1 MARHAARPGRR
12 LIIFA
17 LAIAVLYGGVA
28 LAGQW
33 QPKLGLDLQGGT
45 RITLQAST
53 TTGQKVTP
61 ANLEEARGIIDQ
73 RVNGNG
79 VTEGSVATQGS
90 DNIVVEIPGPTR
102 GDLVDSVK
110 QTAQLRF
117 RLVAVTQPGQPTPTP
132 SPSGSPSPSGTAS
145 PGGTASPSAKAS
157 AKPSAKASAK
167 PSAKAS
173 AKPSAKASASPK
185 GRALSSGL
193 LAADS
198 PTPSP
203 SAKATAKTGAKTG
216 ARPTATASAKPGAS
230 PSPSAAASALPGA
243 QPSPSQSPVTAK
255 GAPVTDQ
262 LAWQDNPGTSW
273 LQRFSTFRCP
283 AAGKTPPPV
292 ADIPSKPLIT
302 CDEDGNKLLLSSALI
317 EGTQLTGAQ
326 AAPPNQQ
333 NVQWTVNLTFDSAA
347 RKIFSRVTQRIANQ
361 TSPLSGQQKQFAIV
375 LDGQVISAPTVNGII
390 NNGKAEI
397 TGSFTQT
404 TAQSL
409 ANSLKYGALPLKFEV
424 PVVSEQGPTLASDQ
438 LSAGLIAGG
447 IGLGLVLI
455 YCLLYYRGLGIV
467 VLFSLLVAGII
478 TYAVVLAMSQAVN
491 FTLTLPGIAGLIV
504 AVGITADS
512 FIVYFERIRDE
523 MRSGKSMRVAVEAG
537 WVRARATCLAA
548 DAVSL
553 LAAVV
558 LYIFSIG
565 VVKGFAFT
573 LGISTVIDIVV
584 FFLFTKPM
592 VSWLATFKFYY
603 SGHRLSGL
611 SPDQVGSVR
620 PDARSGGGRSG
631 GTRPPGARPTP
642 AGGSAR

>member
-1 MARHAARPGRR
+1 VARHAARPGRR

-17 LAIAVLYGGVA
+17 LAIAALYGGVA

-61 ANLEEARGIIDQ
+61 ANLEEARSIIDQ

-117 RLVAVTQPGQPTPTP
+117 RLVAVVQPGQPQPTP
-132 SPSGSPSPSGTAS
+132 SASPSGSASPSASAS
-145 PGGTASPSAKAS
+145 PGAKPSPKGSASPSAKAS
-157 AKPSAKASAK
+157 SKQTVGPKAS
-167 PSAKAS
+167 S
-173 AKPSAKASASPK
+173 SASPK

-193 LAADS
+193 VAADS

-203 SAKATAKTGAKTG
+203 KPSAKSSPKATG
-216 ARPTATASAKPGAS
+216 KPKAS

-243 QPSPSQSPVTAK
+243 QPSAAATQSPVTAK
-255 GAPVTDQ
+255 GAPVDQ
-262 LAWQDNPGTSW
+262 PLKWQDNPGTSW
-273 LQRFSTFRCP
+273 LQRFSKFTCP

-292 ADIPSKPLIT
+292 TDNPKQPLVT
-302 CDEDGNKLLLSSALI
+302 CDQDGNKLLLSAALI
-317 EGTQLTGAQ
+317 EGTQLKGAQ

-333 NVQWTVNLTFDSAA
+333 NVQWTVNLTFDSTA
-347 RKIFSRVTQRIANQ
+347 RKIFSTVTQQIANQ
-361 TSPLSGQQKQFAIV
+361 TSPLTNQQKQFAIV

-397 TGSFTQT
+397 TGNFTQT

-424 PVVSEQGPTLASDQ
+424 PVVTEQGPTLASDQ
-438 LSAGLIAGG
+438 LSAGLVAGG

-573 LGISTVIDIVV
+573 LGISTLIDLVV

-611 SPDQVGSVR
+611 SPDQVGSAR
-620 PDARSGGGRSG
+620 PSDRPGTRSG